1 MTLRKRTSRAGM
13 PAAGRVP
20 RTSAPAGA
28 IASSRRST
36 AATGAAAP
44 SSAHDHPPKAIAL
57 VVMAAV
63 AKVTSA
69 IERQGPAGGRG
80 GQRPEH
86 HEIGGDHQQQAPGH
100 GPLAQAGRP
109 PLELEE
115 LLTPR
120 AEAIHDPA
128 RQPEEPQLLGRVRL
142 DRQAVGVF
150 GVALGPADFLGVP
163 VAPHAAL
170 AQQPVRGQPRA
181 GQHDRRPPRI
191 GRRARRAEARPAI
204 ISTSPE
210 AMKSIEMNIGG
221 PVMPRSKSRAI
232 VRSLVSFGSSRWP
245 IPGGFTQAKVSR
257 S

>member
-1 MTLRKRTSRAGM
+1 MTSRKRTSRAGM

-44 SSAHDHPPKAIAL
+44 SSAHDQPPKAIML

-63 AKVTSA
+63 AKVTARSSGSVA
-69 IERQGPAGGRG
+69 AARRG

-86 HEIGGDHQQQAPGH
+86 HEVGGDHQQQAP
-100 GPLAQAGRP
+100 R
-109 PLELEE
+109 
-115 LLTPR
+115 PR
-120 AEAIHDPA
+120 AARAGGSPATGARRAAAPCAEAVHDPV
-128 RQPEEPQLLGRVRL
+128 REPEEPQLLGRVRL

-181 GQHDRRPPRI
+181 GQHRAAPTTHS
-191 GRRARRAEARPAI
+191 RRARRPRP
-204 ISTSPE
+204 
-210 AMKSIEMNIGG
+210 G
-221 PVMPRSKSRAI
+221 PRSSRPSP
-232 VRSLVSFGSSRWP
+232 RR
-245 IPGGFTQAKVSR
+245 
-257 S
+257 